1 MLSNTFTMSTQLP
14 GERELENRP
23 SIESKALRIN
33 LNEHI
38 YGTFAEI
45 GAGQEVARHF
55 FRVGGA
61 SGTIAKTISAYD
73 KNFSDNIYGEEE
85 DGRYVTETRLNK
97 MLDHEMKLLENRIP
111 RSEHPNKMFFTYAN
125 TVTTI
130 DFAKKFKGHGWMGI
144 RFQTGPDKEFSKIT
158 LHVRFHQ
165 SEARFQQESL
175 GIMGTNLIYG
185 AFYKSDQPKKLLKYL
200 YDHIDK
206 DAIEIDTIN
215 FSGPNFE
222 GVDNRLMS
230 LQLVKKGMTEAVMF
244 NPDGNNILPARELYK
259 KNILALRGSF
269 RPVTKVNID
278 MFEKSLEVFLQEQE
292 VNENKTV
299 VIFEITLSN
308 LTSQGEIDEKDFM
321 DRAKLLCSLGHIV
334 MISNFKEYYR
344 LVDYLSQYT
353 KKQMALAMGVNSFVD
368 VFDENYYKDISGGI
382 LEAFGKMF
390 YNNLKVYLYPMKNDQ
405 GDIVTSNNLKLH
417 PRMKDFYKFFK
428 YNGKVVDIYD
438 YELEYLD
445 VFSREILK
453 QIKNNEKGW
462 DQHLPEGISEMIV
475 KNKMFGFDPSV
486 KK

>member
-1 MLSNTFTMSTQLP
+1 MSTNLS
-14 GERELENRP
+14 GERPLENRP
-23 SIESKALRIN
+23 SIEAKALRIN

-73 KNFSDNIYGEEE
+73 KNFSDNIYGEDE
-85 DGRYVTETRLNK
+85 DGRYVTETRLTK
-97 MLDHEMKLLENRIP
+97 MLGHEMKLLENRIP
-111 RSEHPNKMFFTYAN
+111 RSENPNKMFFTYAN

-130 DFAKKFKGHGWMGI
+130 DFAKKYKGHGWMGI
-144 RFQTGPDKEFSKIT
+144 RFQTAPDQEYSEIT
-158 LHVRFHQ
+158 LHVRFNQ
-165 SEARFQQESL
+165 TEARFQQESL
-175 GIMGTNLIYG
+175 GIMGSNLIYG
-185 AFYKSDQPKKLLKYL
+185 AFYKHDEPKKLLKYL

-215 FSGPNFE
+215 FTGPLFKN
-222 GVDNRLMS
+222 VDNRLMS
-230 LQLVKKGMTEAVMF
+230 LQLVKNGMTEAVMF
-244 NPDGNNILPARELYK
+244 NPNGNNILPARELYK

-278 MFEKSLEVFLQEQE
+278 MFEKSLEVFLKEHE

-353 KKQMALAMGVNSFVD
+353 KKQMALAMGVNSFVE
-368 VFDENYYKDISGGI
+368 VFDENYYTDLSGGI

-390 YNNLKVYLYPMKNDQ
+390 YNNLKVYLYPTKDDN
-405 GDIVTSNNLKLH
+405 GNIITSNNLKLH

-428 YNGKVVDIYD
+428 YNGKVVDIFD
-438 YELEYLD
+438 FEPEYLD
-445 VFSREILK
+445 IFSRKILQ
-453 QIKNNEKGW
+453 QINNNEVGW
-462 DQHLPEGISEMIV
+462 DEHLPEGISDMIV
-475 KNKMFGFDPSV
+475 KKKMFGFNPES
-486 KK
+486 KKV

>member
-1 MLSNTFTMSTQLP
+1 MSTQLP
-14 GERELENRP
+14 GERALENRP
-23 SIESKALRIN
+23 SIEAKALRIN

-73 KNFSDNIYGEEE
+73 KNFSDNIYGEDE
-85 DGRYVTETRLNK
+85 DGRYVTETRLSK
-97 MLDHEMKLLENRIP
+97 MLNHEMQLLENRIP
-111 RSEHPNKMFFTYAN
+111 RSENPNKMFFTYAN

-144 RFQTGPDKEFSKIT
+144 RFQTGPDKEFSEIT

-165 SEARFQQESL
+165 TEARFQQESV
-175 GIMGTNLIYG
+175 GIMGANLIYG
-185 AFYKSDQPKKLLKYL
+185 AFYKHSEPKKLLKYL

-244 NPDGNNILPARELYK
+244 NPSGNNILPARELYK

-278 MFEKSLEVFLQEQE
+278 MFEKSLEVFLKERE
-292 VNENKTV
+292 VDENKTV
-299 VIFEITLSN
+299 VIFEITLSD

-321 DRAKLLCSLGHIV
+321 DRAMLLCSLGHIV

-353 KKQMALAMGVNSFVD
+353 KKQMALAMGVNSFVEI
-368 VFDENYYKDISGGI
+368 FDENYYTDLSGGI

-390 YNNLKVYLYPMKNDQ
+390 YNNLKVYLYPMKDEK
-405 GDIVTSNNLKLH
+405 GAIVTSNNLKLH

-428 YNGKVVDIYD
+428 YNGKVMDIFD
-438 YELEYLD
+438 FEPEYLD
-445 VFSREILK
+445 IFSREILK
-453 QIKNNEKGW
+453 KIKNNEAGW
-462 DQHLPEGISEMIV
+462 DEHLPEGISEMIV
-475 KNKMFGFDPSV
+475 KKKMFGYNPAL